1 MEAILARDANDRSA
15 APLNILTLASS
26 AVEHFLFKPKAA
38 GAWTGRQGVVAPLVP
53 TWLDE
58 AIKDLDGVDEEVR
71 EEGFRAIN
79 PVSKLNARHILESV
93 HSAGLPAPSIYPTE
107 DREIA
112 ILFASSE
119 PGAAVLVLCDS
130 EGGWA
135 CLSSVGGKNQRARFD
150 DAADAPHPFLTEELR
165 KLQAAR

>member
-1 MEAILARDANDRSA
+1 MTLIDTQDANGRSA
-15 APLNILTLASS
+15 GPLTIFAMASN
-26 AVEHFLFKPKAA
+26 AVEQFLTKPHAE
-38 GAWTGRQGVVAPLVP
+38 GAWASVRYVISPLVP
-53 TWLDE
+53 TWLNEALTDLDHVDDE
-58 AIKDLDGVDEEVR
+58 AR
-71 EEGFRAIN
+71 EEGYVDIAA
-79 PVSKLNARHILESV
+79 VAKANARHILESV

-135 CLSSVGGKNQRARFD
+135 CLSSVGGKNRRARFD

>member
-1 MEAILARDANDRSA
+1 M
-15 APLNILTLASS
+15 T
-26 AVEHFLFKPKAA
+26 
-38 GAWTGRQGVVAPLVP
+38 GVVARDSNEGTSGPLIFLTYASTAIEKSLSTPGLASGWTGVRYVISPLVP
-53 TWLDE
+53 TWLNEALTDLDHVDDE
-58 AIKDLDGVDEEVR
+58 AR
-71 EEGFRAIN
+71 EEGYVDIAA
-79 PVSKLNARHILESV
+79 VAKANARHILESV

>member
-15 APLNILTLASS
+15 VPLNILTLASS

-93 HSAGLPAPSIYPTE
+93 RLAGLPSPSIYPTE
-107 DREIA
+107 DQEVA
-112 ILFASSE
+112 ILFASGA

-130 EGGWA
+130 HGGGA
-135 CLSSVGGKNQRARFD
+135 YFASIGGKNRRARFD
-150 DAADAPHPFLTEELR
+150 DATDIPRPFLIEELR
-165 KLQAAR
+165 KLKAAG